1 MTNNRGDNMKK
12 DSGKKEPSK
21 KASGKTEDSKKTV
34 SGLVSDAKKDAVYVG
49 QKSTA
54 AAKDTG
60 SKFEK
65 AGNEMKASLQEMKK
79 DIQQIPKKADKKSR
93 K

>member
-1 MTNNRGDNMKK
+1 MKK
-12 DSGKKEPSK
+12 DSGKKKPSK
-21 KASGKTEDSKKTV
+21 KITGKTDDLKKTV
-34 SGLVSDAKKDAVYVG
+34 SGLVSDAKKDAVHVG
-49 QKSTA
+49 QKSSA
-54 AAKDTG
+54 AAKETD
-60 SKFEK
+60 KKAEK